1 MTHDGAEDDD
11 AALTRAAHEPE
22 AFEPLVARHSDALH
36 AYLDRRAPHA
46 SDDLLAEV
54 WLRAFAGRKGFDAAR
69 GTARAWLYGVAR
81 HVLAAHWRQ
90 LGAPDPAV
98 GEATAVD
105 PWHAVDQRLDAEAV
119 TPLIRRVMHDL
130 PAVEREL
137 LLLVIW
143 EELTPAEAAAV
154 VGIPQGTARSRLHR
168 ARTRLREAL
177 TPAGGAYGPAHR
189 LTGDLT

>member
-1 MTHDGAEDDD
+1 MTHDGAADD
-11 AALTRAAHEPE
+11 AALTRAADDPA
-22 AFEPLVARHSDALH
+22 AFEALVARHSGVLH

-46 SDDLLAEV
+46 ADDLLAEV
-54 WLRAFAGRKGFDAAR
+54 WLRAFAGRASFDAAR

-81 HVLAAHWRQ
+81 HVLAEHWRT
-90 LGAPDPAV
+90 LGAPVPAV
-98 GEATAVD
+98 GETAPVD
-105 PWHAVDQRLDAEAV
+105 PWHAVDQRLDAQAV
-119 TPLIRRVMHDL
+119 APLIRRIMREL

-168 ARTRLREAL
+168 ARSRLRDAL
-177 TPAGGAYGPAHR
+177 TPPGGAYAPAHR
-189 LTGDLT
+189 MTGDLT